1 MPNFFVLGEFFMETA
16 GIICEYNPF
25 HRGHRLQLEKTRR
38 EIGPG
43 GAVVCLMSGR
53 FVQRGEP
60 AVFAPE
66 LRARAAVLSGA
77 DLVLELPITGAVN
90 AAGYF
95 AKTAVECLSKLG
107 CITMLSF
114 GSEWGNLTALDRA
127 AGAIGTPEFDAA
139 LREALRSG
147 CSYAAARTKAL
158 GAMGIPGVVLESP
171 NNALGVEY
179 IRALRGLNSEIRPW
193 TYQRDQSIPTATA
206 LREKLGYESV
216 QGELPWEGLY
226 RGAAMHK
233 LEYGER
239 AMLAVL
245 RSLPDSAF
253 EAMAFE
259 SEGIFSKVRRAC
271 RQENSLDGILAACKS
286 RRFAYSRLR
295 RTLMCLFLGLS
306 QQDMDREIPYLR
318 VLAFNDR
325 GRQVL
330 GNARKESQLPL
341 ISGAIP
347 RTQAAMEYFNLES
360 RAADLYTLFA
370 PEGEREPWDL
380 LRQHQPVYI
389 QDVPRGRK

>member
-38 EIGPG
+38 QV
-43 GAVVCLMSGR
+43 GAQGAIVCLMSGR

-60 AVFAPE
+60 AVFSPE

-95 AKTAVECLSKLG
+95 AKTAVECLHKMG
-107 CITMLSF
+107 GITMLSF
-114 GSEWGNLTALDRA
+114 GSEWGNLSALDRA
-127 AGAIGTPEFDAA
+127 AGAIGTPEFDGA
-139 LREALRSG
+139 LREALASG
-147 CSYAAARTKAL
+147 CSFAAARTKAL
-158 GAMGIPGVVLESP
+158 TAMGIPGVVLESP

-179 IRALRGLNSEIRPW
+179 IRALRALDSPIRPW
-193 TYQRDQSIPTATA
+193 TYQRDQAIPTASA
-206 LREKLGYESV
+206 LRERMGRESI
-216 QGELPWEGLY
+216 QGELPWEGVY
-226 RGAAMHK
+226 RGAAMHR

-245 RSLPDSAF
+245 RSLPDEAF

-271 RQENSLDGILAACKS
+271 RQENSIEGILAACKS

-306 QQDMDREIPYLR
+306 QKDMDREIPYLR

-330 GNARKESQLPL
+330 GSVRKDSQLPL

-347 RTQAAMEYFNLES
+347 RTREAMEYFRLES

-370 PEGEREPWDL
+370 PEGVREPWDM

-389 QDVPRGRK
+389 QDVPKKRR